1 MVLAGLPPAAALRAG
16 TLNGA
21 RALGMEGDIGS
32 IAPGKWADLF
42 VVRWARLHRWWVM
55 DISWT
60 GTGADPERPGPAVG
74 SRRRMRRRRR
84 AWVTLEHP
92 RTGPRT
98 CPSWRAGTPGAPGSE
113 PARGGRVD
121 PDEARARV
129 VGVRVI
135 SLLLQGPPA
144 DGEAPAM
151 WFFRRTDT
159 PFPEI
164 RSLATARKVRCPE
177 GKEPHTQVERAEL
190 AEYLAEA
197 GVEGVF
203 VLYDQGARRIVRV
216 NPGADGG
223 LPLGSGTA
231 RTTAWNQVARLVDE
245 GGGANADTPLAE
257 RGGDA
262 GAGTAWIA
270 GRERTPGG
278 ALFGWAL
285 HLSRAPAGWVAEGEE
300 AEALEAL
307 ARRLVEGVLG
317 EGGG

>member
-1 MVLAGLPPAAALRAG
+1 MVGMVMRTGPAAKARRAVVLLAAGGAVLAAAPA
-16 TLNGA
+16 GA
-21 RALGMEGDIGS
+21 Q
-32 IAPGKWADLF
+32 AP
-42 VVRWARLHRWWVM
+42 
-55 DISWT
+55 
-60 GTGADPERPGPAVG
+60 E
-74 SRRRMRRRRR
+74 
-84 AWVTLEHP
+84 AWVGCWTLEHREDWAPNVNQQGFPTGSAAPAP
-92 RTGPRT
+92 RTLLLDRLPGQR
-98 CPSWRAGTPGAPGSE
+98 SNLQGAPGVRTFRAEWIGSTL
-113 PARGGRVD
+113 RGT
-121 PDEARARV
+121 EAWALRGDGHV
-129 VGVRVI
+129 YVENVPGVRVI